1 MVIGALI
8 TLLNGGK
15 SKDSEV
21 KEDSKPTYAHLF
33 FIGDKIYSY
42 NDMTLP
48 CRMPLT
54 IDNNPPSI
62 NIRFGSIQNH
72 S

>member
-42 NDMTLP
+42 NGI
-48 CRMPLT
+48 T
-54 IDNNPPSI
+54 IPHHIPI
-62 NIRFGSIQNH
+62 IV
-72 S
+72 